1 MEKGKLN
8 IDHHYQN
15 KSKTSPDSTKVERK
29 PMKIKYISSPI
40 MVKAGNPS
48 EFRAIVQQLTG
59 KNADPISPDATYT
72 TVREEACHVADQNTT
87 PCSMIATATHEEVGN
102 KLPNTTFNEGDFW
115 IDCSDS
121 LSDVTKQHFS

>member
-1 MEKGKLN
+1 MEKGKHHVDN
-8 IDHHYQN
+8 HYQN
-15 KSKTSPDSTKVERK
+15 QPKRSPDSTKVERK
-29 PMKIKYISSPI
+29 PMKVKYISSPI

-72 TVREEACHVADQNTT
+72 TVREEACHVTDQNTT
-87 PCSMIATATHEEVGN
+87 PYSTMAAATHEEVGN
-102 KLPNTTFNEGDFW
+102 KPPNTIFNEGDFW

-121 LSDVTKQHFS
+121 LSEVTKQFFS